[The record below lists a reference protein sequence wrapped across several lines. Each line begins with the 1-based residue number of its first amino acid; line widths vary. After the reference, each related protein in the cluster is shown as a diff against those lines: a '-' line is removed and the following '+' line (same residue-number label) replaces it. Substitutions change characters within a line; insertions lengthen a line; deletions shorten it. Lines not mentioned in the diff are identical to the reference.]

1 MLKQLTLIAIAAG
14 ICSLSLGSMAQEIS
28 VPSVTTASP
37 GYLFPNDK
45 YQRERQEKQRRKRK
59 TDVPASQLKLDK
71 AAHRR
76 IQASIKALVPEYQ
89 LRAKRDGEVKANAW
103 IRQQAFL
110 LGQREAEKMKRR
122 LRQDQ

>member
-1 MLKQLTLIAIAAG
+1 MLRQLTLISIVAG
-14 ICSLSLGSMAQEIS
+14 IWSLPLGGVAQEIS

-37 GYLFPNDK
+37 GYLFPNDQ
-45 YQRERQEKQRRKRK
+45 YQRKRQQQVRKARK
-59 TDVPASQLKLDK
+59 ADVPASQLKLDK

-89 LRAKRDGEVKANAW
+89 RRAKRDGEVKANAW

-122 LRQDQ
+122 LRQNQ